1 VFRLFEPRAMIVGA
15 PIAPSPG
22 MGRGNG
28 QEARPVIEPSG
39 RGCSPEPPHP
49 RETLTLQGGKEV

>member
-1 VFRLFEPRAMIVGA
+1 VFRLFEPRAMMVGA

-28 QEARPVIEPSG
+28 QEARPGS
-39 RGCSPEPPHP
+39 SPQGGDVAPNLPTLVEPPP
-49 RETLTLQGGKEV
+49 FRARAL